1 MHILIADADP
11 AARLMVSS
19 AVQSLG
25 HVCTIAADGPEA
37 WDLFQRVAPDA
48 VITDWDMPGLDGTDL
63 TRRIRAQRD
72 VPYPY
77 VIVLTASTEEDTGLR
92 AMEAGADDFVAKPL
106 RTDELERKLV
116 AAARVTALHRQL
128 HRDAREDAL
137 TGLGNRR
144 RLEEDL
150 RTIQDRSERYGHR
163 WCAVMIDLDR
173 FKTYNDTL
181 GHLRGDEALRIV
193 GGALRRTI
201 RTGDSLYRYGGE
213 EFLLL
218 LPEQTLES
226 AALAA
231 ERLRAVVEALDL
243 AHPAARRLTVSLGV
257 AGPVTGGSRLETL
270 IKDADEALYA
280 AKAAGRNRVEVAGR
294 DGDGDGDRAIRVL
307 LAADDDDVIRM
318 LLSAIAEHEP
328 TVDLVGTA
336 RDADEAIALAQ
347 RTRPDVVVLGLQ
359 MPGGGGVHAATQIVR
374 HVPDT
379 RIVGLSADDSPA
391 AMLDMGRAGAVG
403 FIVKGAEPAEIIRTI
418 QSAVRY

>member
-1 MHILIADADP
+1 MHILIADDDP
-11 AARLMVSS
+11 AARLMVSA

-37 WDLFQRVAPDA
+37 WNLFQRVAPDA
-48 VITDWDMPGLDGTDL
+48 VITDWDLPGPDGTDL

-77 VIVLTASTEEDTGLR
+77 VIVLTAGTDEATGLR

-106 RTDELERKLV
+106 RPDELERKLV

-163 WCAVMIDLDR
+163 WCAVMIDLDHFR
-173 FKTYNDTL
+173 TYNHTL
-181 GHLRGDEALRIV
+181 GHPRGDEALRVV

-243 AHPAARRLTVSLGV
+243 AHPSERRLTVSLGV
-257 AGPVTGGSRLETL
+257 AGPVTGASSLETL
-270 IKDADEALYA
+270 IKEADEALYA

-294 DGDGDGDRAIRVL
+294 DGDADHGRPIRVL
-307 LAADDDDVIRM
+307 LADDDDVIRT

-347 RTRPDVVVLGLQ
+347 RTRPDVVVLDVQ

-374 HVPDT
+374 HVPGT
-379 RIVGLSADDSPA
+379 RIVGLSVDDSPA

-403 FIVKGAEPAEIIRTI
+403 FIVKGADPAEIIRTI

>member
-48 VITDWDMPGLDGTDL
+48 VITDWDMPGPDGTDL

-77 VIVLTASTEEDTGLR
+77 VIVLTASTAQDTGLR

-128 HRDAREDAL
+128 HRDAREDPL

-163 WCAVMIDLDR
+163 WCAVMIDLDDFR
-173 FKTYNDTL
+173 TYNHAL
-181 GHLRGDEALRIV
+181 GHPRGDEALRV
-193 GGALRRTI
+193 VAGALRRTI

-218 LPEQTLES
+218 LPEQTIAS

-257 AGPVTGGSRLETL
+257 AGPVTGASRLETL
-270 IKDADEALYA
+270 IKEADEALYA

-294 DGDGDGDRAIRVL
+294 DGDADGGRPIRVL
-307 LAADDDDVIRM
+307 LADDDDVIRT

-347 RTRPDVVVLGLQ
+347 RTRPDVVVLGAQ

-374 HVPDT
+374 HVPDA

-391 AMLDMGRAGAVG
+391 TMLDMGRAGAVG